1 MTSGSL
7 MRLSPAL
14 PAPRGQAGTGRHCPR
29 RSHRHRGGPAGAGG
43 ARGWLLPRA
52 RAGALRVS
60 PAVPLAPSSGQPGP
74 DGALRPLPGAS
85 KGTGGDRRVVAG
97 GERSPRP
104 LLPPRGAQGLEG
116 KRPGASPLRGR
127 PEPGHT
133 GPNRAVPCRVVP
145 PQACGGRCARR
156 RGPGPAP
163 RPGWR
168 RRGAAPAAPAALP
181 GVLPRHKT
189 RLSALLGA
197 AAAPGACVYSNT
209 QPCSG
214 CETMEINSVLP
225 SAINRGYY
233 LGKDALPPAGCSEAM
248 LSLSSLPA
256 PEAAAPARGSGCGGC
271 GAQQALPSRA
281 CPSARAT
288 TLCLDAGSDM
298 QNLARR

>member
-116 KRPGASPLRGR
+116 KGPGASPLRDR

-133 GPNRAVPCRVVP
+133 GPNRAVPCR
-145 PQACGGRCARR
+145 
-156 RGPGPAP
+156 
-163 RPGWR
+163 
-168 RRGAAPAAPAALP
+168 
-181 GVLPRHKT
+181 
-189 RLSALLGA
+189 
-197 AAAPGACVYSNT
+197 
-209 QPCSG
+209 
-214 CETMEINSVLP
+214 
-225 SAINRGYY
+225 
-233 LGKDALPPAGCSEAM
+233 AG
-248 LSLSSLPA
+248 SSLPRRA
-256 PEAAAPARGSGCGGC
+256 GGVVPAVGAPALPRGRAGGAEERLLLPQPLSPAFYPGTKRGSAPC
-271 GAQQALPSRA
+271 
-281 CPSARAT
+281 
-288 TLCLDAGSDM
+288 
-298 QNLARR
+298 

>member
-1 MTSGSL
+1 ML
-7 MRLSPAL
+7 
-14 PAPRGQAGTGRHCPR
+14 PRGPAGTGEWWL
-29 RSHRHRGGPAGAGG
+29 GGSAA
-43 ARGWLLPRA
+43 
-52 RAGALRVS
+52 
-60 PAVPLAPSSGQPGP
+60 
-74 DGALRPLPGAS
+74 
-85 KGTGGDRRVVAG
+85 
-97 GERSPRP
+97 PRP

-116 KRPGASPLRGR
+116 KGPGASPLRDR
-127 PEPGHT
+127 PYPGHT

>member
-1 MTSGSL
+1 MAPASGQGGRS
-7 MRLSPAL
+7 
-14 PAPRGQAGTGRHCPR
+14 AGTTRCATGTQLGPARPR
-29 RSHRHRGGPAGAGG
+29 RGPAAASRCFQGYRRGPASGGWGG
-43 ARGWLLPRA
+43 AQPPA
-52 RAGALRVS
+52 RS
-60 PAVPLAPSSGQPGP
+60 C
-74 DGALRPLPGAS
+74 
-85 KGTGGDRRVVAG
+85 
-97 GERSPRP
+97 
-104 LLPPRGAQGLEG
+104 
-116 KRPGASPLRGR
+116 RPGAHRAWRGGGPGPARSAADPSRAIRGR
-127 PEPGHT
+127 AG
-133 GPNRAVPCRVVP
+133 PCRAVP

-181 GVLPRHKT
+181 GVLPRHET
-189 RLSALLGA
+189 QLSALLGA

-256 PEAAAPARGSGCGGC
+256 PEAAAPARGSRCRRCPAVRGLWCPAGVLP
-271 GAQQALPSRA
+271 GAAIPCLSQRPWHNSLSR
-281 CPSARAT
+281 CR
-288 TLCLDAGSDM
+288 L
-298 QNLARR
+298 